1 MPTAY
6 LFRAKNPMLHH
17 CSESFYKA
25 MITNADLNEDHDSIN
40 YLYSI
45 TFKNSWLLIKKIIN
59 LQSEDRISI
68 FLFLIQSDYLILT
81 LILKLI
87 SKIYSR
93 KLKIYYLMHEPRFEK
108 GRINPIKAFIV
119 FLYHLLFGYL
129 ADKILLPSDLAVL
142 KAKNFIKPGKLYKI
156 NLSFISPPAR
166 DLEKNLA
173 QLKFTWNHTKTFSLL
188 GRVDVDKNPQG
199 FLDLAN
205 QIKQNYPEKARF
217 IRAGRDRNIEVPYDE
232 QLIIRFP
239 SFISSSAKEFLLGLT
254 HFAVIPYS
262 FSTQSG
268 VIAEALSYG
277 KLLIINDIHAF
288 SYLKGLK
295 FVFIVDF
302 NDNNA
307 IVKCIHEIFNMDV
320 DDYETRYLEAI
331 KYFESNHSVNYLSKE
346 LSKIL

>member
-1 MPTAY
+1 MTINNN
-6 LFRAKNPMLHH
+6 LIENKN
-17 CSESFYKA
+17 
-25 MITNADLNEDHDSIN
+25 SIN
-40 YLYSI
+40 YLYFI
-45 TFKNSWLLIKKIIN
+45 NLQNSWLLIKK
-59 LQSEDRISI
+59 LVSLHSKETISL
-68 FLFLIQSDYLILT
+68 FFFLIQSDYLILS
-81 LILKLI
+81 LVLKFI
-87 SKIYSR
+87 SKIFSK

-119 FLYHLLFGYL
+119 FVYHLLFGYL
-129 ADKILLPSDLAVL
+129 ADKILLPSDKALL
-142 KAKNFIKPGKLYKI
+142 KAESFIRIDKLYKI
-156 NLSFISPPAR
+156 NLSFVSPAAT

-173 QLKFTWNHTKTFSLL
+173 QLKFTWDNAKTFSLL

-199 FLDLAN
+199 FLNLAN
-205 QIKQNYPEKARF
+205 KIKQHYPETTRF

-232 QLIIRFP
+232 ELIIRFP

-288 SYLKGLK
+288 SYLKDLK

-302 NDNNA
+302 NDDTA
-307 IVKCIHEIFNMDV
+307 IVKCIHEIFRIDV
-320 DDYETRYLEAI
+320 NEYETRYLEAI
-331 KYFESNHSVNYLSKE
+331 KYFEDNHSVKYLSKE
-346 LSKIL
+346 LSNILL